1 MRDLEEKVGVIVRR
15 YESDTYLQFGVSITT
30 RCRHLQEVEP
40 LYVRM
45 QKLMRQIDKY
55 SDSYAPTTVHIP
67 LARTLWEERT
77 ADDLDPKINPYWA
90 DQCNR

>member
-1 MRDLEEKVGVIVRR
+1 
-15 YESDTYLQFGVSITT
+15 
-30 RCRHLQEVEP
+30 
-40 LYVRM
+40 
-45 QKLMRQIDKY
+45 MRQIDKY